1 MRLRIL
7 HILPALLLATLGT
20 TVLAQY
26 RPLEWTELLPE
37 ADYKALLSAPPIN
50 HEGGDTG
57 PPPAPLARSEAS
69 NAFGGSSFEQAL
81 VSAEVRPELDG
92 TPVRLPGFVVPL
104 EYDVNQN
111 VTEFFL
117 VPYFGACIHMPPP
130 PPNQI
135 IHVAYP
141 QGLALPSIYEPYTVE
156 GTLATAITSNDTA
169 LSAYRITADR
179 VVEYQQ

>member
-1 MRLRIL
+1 MLTRIL
-7 HILPALLLATLGT
+7 LILTALLLATQGNIL
-20 TVLAQY
+20 LAQY
-26 RPLEWTELLPE
+26 RSREWTELLPE
-37 ADYKALLSAPPIN
+37 ADYEALLSAPPIN

-57 PPPAPLARSEAS
+57 PAPLTRSTPAT
-69 NAFGGSSFEQAL
+69 AFGGSSFEQAL

-104 EYDVNQN
+104 EYDANQN

-135 IHVAYP
+135 IHEIGRAHV
-141 QGLALPSIYEPYTVE
+141 
-156 GTLATAITSNDTA
+156 
-169 LSAYRITADR
+169 
-179 VVEYQQ
+179 